1 VLQVEGGI
9 FTAADTT
16 SGVVIA
22 PNGGSSNQAGA
33 GELYLSGGTSTV
45 GRIAFGAG
53 TDTVGGLGFL
63 ILGKTIETPTL
74 YVGAGGIVKASSIG
88 AYSYTIGLNSGTL
101 GAAADWSSALNMTLG
116 ANPTIK
122 AADSTDTA
130 RNIILSGNLS
140 GTGFTKTGAGT
151 LTLHGPNSY
160 TGNTNVSAGIL
171 SLGNGTANSALAD
184 TADLV
189 VGASA
194 VVNLNFLAANSDTVS
209 KLIIGGIE
217 KATGTWG
224 APGSGATHID
234 GVHFSGPGTIN
245 VTTPPTVGF
254 SAWIDD
260 FGLALAD
267 QDPADD
273 PDHDGMENLLEFV
286 LNGNPSI
293 SDPSIQP
300 VLNVTATN
308 FEFTYNRRDDSVSPE
323 TTQTFQYGIDL
334 TNWTSIIIP
343 PAGGSVGAAS
353 IAVTDGTPTDVV
365 KISIPKATVAPET
378 KLFGRLQIIK

>member
-1 VLQVEGGI
+1 M
-9 FTAADTT
+9 
-16 SGVVIA
+16 
-22 PNGGSSNQAGA
+22 
-33 GELYLSGGTSTV
+33 
-45 GRIAFGAG
+45 
-53 TDTVGGLGFL
+53 
-63 ILGKTIETPTL
+63 
-74 YVGAGGIVKASSIG
+74 GAGGIVKASTIG

-101 GAAADWSSALNMTLG
+101 AAAADWSSSLNMTLG

-130 RNIILSGNLS
+130 RNITLSGNLS

-151 LTLHGPNSY
+151 LTLTGPNSY
-160 TGNTNVSAGIL
+160 TGNTTVSAGTL

-184 TADLV
+184 AANLV
-189 VGASA
+189 IGASA
-194 VVNLNFLAANSDTVS
+194 IVNLNFLAANSDTVS
-209 KLIIGGIE
+209 KLIIGGVE

-224 APGSGATHID
+224 APGSGATNID
-234 GVHFSGPGTIN
+234 GIHFTGPGTIN

-260 FGLALAD
+260 FGLRPTAD

-300 VLNVTATN
+300 VLNVTAT
-308 FEFTYNRRDDSVSPE
+308 ELR
-323 TTQTFQYGIDL
+323 IH
-334 TNWTSIIIP
+334 
-343 PAGGSVGAAS
+343 
-353 IAVTDGTPTDVV
+353 
-365 KISIPKATVAPET
+365 
-378 KLFGRLQIIK
+378 LQPS